1 MEMNLHF
8 MNKEVEL
15 GNRFVTAW
23 NRIREEVKNSTV
35 EFYSAISDAA
45 ATKLRDVFV
54 EQLSEYPIYLKNFT
68 LEEAVEYFEGI
79 ANNQN
84 DRQFLADAVFSWAT
98 NKFNDINLFLVRGNE
113 EAINLVAVSNFA
125 REELRKF
132 IENEMKNTEWSF
144 QK

>member
-45 ATKLRDVFV
+45 ATKLRDVLV

>member
-1 MEMNLHF
+1 MNLHF

-15 GNRFVTAW
+15 GNRFVTSW
-23 NRIREEVKNSTV
+23 NRIREEVKNSTI
-35 EFYSAISDAA
+35 EFYSAISDAT
-45 ATKLRDVFV
+45 ATKLRDVLV
-54 EQLSEYPIYLKNFT
+54 EQLSEYPTYLKNFT

-84 DRQFLADAVFSWAT
+84 DRQFLADAVFTWAT
-98 NKFNDINLFLVRGNE
+98 NKCIDISSFLFRGNE
-113 EAINLVAVSNFA
+113 EAINLVAVANFA

-132 IENEMKNTEWSF
+132 IENDMKNTEWGF